1 MMCDNGQV
9 IIGAHAVMANGG
21 VIGPVGVNMAALAA
35 KKHAVPFVVLAGSH
49 KVWFQVDYFVHTS
62 DFSRKP

>member
-1 MMCDNGQV
+1 M
-9 IIGAHAVMANGG
+9 MANGG

-35 KKHAVPFVVLAGSH
+35 KKHPVPFVVLAGSH